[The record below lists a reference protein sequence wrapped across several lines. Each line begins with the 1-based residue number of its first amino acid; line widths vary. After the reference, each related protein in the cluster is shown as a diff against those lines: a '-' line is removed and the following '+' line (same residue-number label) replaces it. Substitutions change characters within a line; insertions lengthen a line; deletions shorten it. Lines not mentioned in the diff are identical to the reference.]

1 MWGSRGRGRASMN
14 SLLSEKNVVRT
25 RSEPGRGGYRVKFF
39 LFSWWQSRWR
49 DADLMLADQLRVH
62 LRSCI
67 CYCLRMQQWKQHHI
81 LMQAYKQRQRPR
93 GFVECTDISYFCTH
107 IVSSLKC
114 FCQTIKI
121 HKIEKSL
128 SWSQYFNHPTISRQ
142 WCVASLRIQRSKPGK

>member
-1 MWGSRGRGRASMN
+1 MGQQRKREGIHEFVAVREKCCENEERARQRWVQSQVF
-14 SLLSEKNVVRT
+14 SFLLVTVTVARCWFNA
-25 RSEPGRGGYRVKFF
+25 G
-39 LFSWWQSRWR
+39 
-49 DADLMLADQLRVH
+49 
-62 LRSCI
+62 RSCI